1 MNINAQP
8 IFTVEYVE
16 SVPIFSRIY
25 TKSLLQNLSDEY
37 HTTKIGKMEN
47 IHVDLNV
54 NDVSSTDIFTPYIK
68 NDMEVVRNW
77 VRRDL
82 FDVVKFLY
90 NGPNE
95 DLARGSKIY
104 NFFVNHFLKHD
115 SLVGLKAVESN
126 PTLFDRDK
134 KLYLDRLWT
143 DSIAEQVVVDGL
155 SYRRSAVYSVMNNKF
170 RGKALVLTVVCSIA
184 KTSYTN
190 ILALQ
195 RPLQNV
201 RHP

>member
-1 MNINAQP
+1 VN
-8 IFTVEYVE
+8 
-16 SVPIFSRIY
+16 SVPICGRFTQNRSKHVRGHHA
-25 TKSLLQNLSDEY
+25 TK
-37 HTTKIGKMEN
+37 HRKMEN
-47 IHVDLNV
+47 IPLVLNENHVAP
-54 NDVSSTDIFTPYIK
+54 TDIFTPYIK
-68 NDMEVVRNW
+68 NDMEAVRNW

-126 PTLFDRDK
+126 PTMFDRDK

-155 SYRRSAVYSVMNNKF
+155 SYRRSAVYAVMSNKF
-170 RGKALVLTVVCSIA
+170 RGKALVLTVCSIVMICC
-184 KTSYTN
+184 TN
-190 ILALQ
+190 ILGL
-195 RPLQNV
+195 
-201 RHP
+201 